1 MIYLGIFYGAAMVQA
16 IASIQ
21 VPDESQL
28 TVTMT
33 MSIADWSQMR
43 DDIQGLLQ
51 QSVPLAQMA
60 LQLNTIIE
68 RARAQVGA

>member
-1 MIYLGIFYGAAMVQA
+1 MVQA
-16 IASIQ
+16 VASIQ

-28 TVTMT
+28 TITMT
-33 MSIADWSQMR
+33 MSIADWSLMR

-60 LQLNTIIE
+60 LQLNSIIE

>member
-1 MIYLGIFYGAAMVQA
+1 
-16 IASIQ
+16 
-21 VPDESQL
+21 
-28 TVTMT
+28 MT
-33 MSIADWSQMR
+33 MSIADWSLMR

-60 LQLNTIIE
+60 LQLNSIIE

>member
-1 MIYLGIFYGAAMVQA
+1 MVQA
-16 IASIQ
+16 VASIQ

-33 MSIADWSQMR
+33 MSIADWSLMR

-60 LQLNTIIE
+60 LQLNSIIE